1 MNSLGLKLQRRTF
14 PYLGCLMQKITASS
28 CITGSHVMNLSLL
41 RGNEEKMTSQETVT
55 NTNTFVKGRNTQDF
69 TKYWLD
75 TVAH

>member
-1 MNSLGLKLQRRTF
+1 
-14 PYLGCLMQKITASS
+14 
-28 CITGSHVMNLSLL
+28 MNLSLL